1 MQRFAAWLTARPLN
15 SALALTVALVL
26 PFLQFVSGIL
36 VVLIALQK
44 GLRFALIAAAI
55 AVSVLA
61 VAALATQAP
70 LQNLLAVSAVTLLP
84 QLLLAAL
91 LAHWRSLTLTLQV
104 SVIVALA
111 ATLGL
116 HLLLDDP
123 VAFGDRILGNLLAL
137 FEEAGLGPLA
147 EGLRADR
154 DAIAPQMI
162 MVVVSTNWLK
172 YVAQLILG
180 YALFQTLPGKKGI
193 FGRFCDL
200 NLGRVLAVV
209 LVLAALGAFVVEAAW
224 VRNLALM
231 AFAVFWIQGLAIVH
245 WLRAENRLPG
255 FIVGMTYAMLLFF
268 APAMVASLALAGYVD
283 AWFDFRPR
291 KV

>member
-1 MQRFAAWLTARPLN
+1 MQRFAAWLTARTHN
-15 SALALTVALVL
+15 SALALAVALVL

-36 VVLIALQK
+36 MVFVVLQK
-44 GLRFALIAAAI
+44 GLRFALTAAAI
-55 AVSVLA
+55 AVSILA
-61 VAALATQAP
+61 VVALLTQAP

-84 QLLLAAL
+84 PLLLAAL

-116 HLLLDDP
+116 HVFLQDP
-123 VAFGDRILGNLLAL
+123 VAFGDAILGNLIAL

-147 EGLRADR
+147 DGLRADR
-154 DAIAPQMI
+154 ESIAPQMI

-172 YVAQLILG
+172 YVVQLLLG
-180 YALFQTLPGKKGI
+180 YALLQTLPDKKGI
-193 FGRFCDL
+193 FGRYCDL
-200 NLGRVLAVV
+200 NFGRVLAFV
-209 LVLAALGAFVVEAAW
+209 LVLAALGAFVVEASW

-255 FIVGMTYAMLLFF
+255 FVVGMTYAMLLFF

-291 KV
+291 RV